1 MPESAPPSKK
11 LIATCTLAPWLTV
24 AAVSAG
30 GATLARADQ
39 AGSGQGL
46 GSIDE
51 YQQTAPRPEVGYES
65 PLLGIE
71 VKNETEWFGRS
82 RSFGYARW
90 VSGVRILRVIPGSPG
105 ETAGLRD
112 SRMQVLRST
121 ILVTGF
127 VAAAFFPPAM
137 MGVIALS
144 KATEPHAMIIA
155 VDGKRT
161 CDVID
166 FEEAVEKAEAG
177 EVVYLT
183 VVSHGRREQI
193 RLALPVR

>member
-1 MPESAPPSKK
+1 
-11 LIATCTLAPWLTV
+11 
-24 AAVSAG
+24 
-30 GATLARADQ
+30 
-39 AGSGQGL
+39 
-46 GSIDE
+46 
-51 YQQTAPRPEVGYES
+51 
-65 PLLGIE
+65 
-71 VKNETEWFGRS
+71 
-82 RSFGYARW
+82 
-90 VSGVRILRVIPGSPG
+90 
-105 ETAGLRD
+105 
-112 SRMQVLRST
+112 MQVLRST